1 MTEESDTL
9 TKFGPSFQSK
19 CLAGVLTDK
28 GFLERIMDIVK
39 LEFFENQAHQWIL
52 QTILDYFHDYKDLPT
67 MDVFKHKLDSL
78 DDDKALRASVIEH
91 LRSVF
96 TKQNDTDLQ
105 YIREQ
110 FLEFCVNQNL
120 KSAIIESADLLRSG
134 DYERIKHTV
143 DEALKA
149 GMERDDGH
157 DYLNEIM
164 ERLENDC
171 RNTVKTTW
179 ECVDNIMDGGLG
191 AGELGVIGAPAG
203 AGKSWAL
210 NKIGAEAMKQGKN
223 VVHFTL
229 ELGQKYVGRRYDCC
243 FTGIDF
249 QQINKASEEPEITER
264 VKASISNIRKNGG
277 GWLKIKYFPIKTV
290 SALSLK
296 NYIERIQTLTGEKV
310 DLMVVDYAD
319 ILRPVSA
326 EKNSNSYSEAGGIY
340 EELRGV
346 AGELQIPCWTASQT
360 NRSSAQEDV
369 IEAGSIS
376 DSFRKIMTAD
386 YVMSL
391 SRKTDDKLQNTARF
405 HVIKN
410 RFGPDG
416 GTYPAMFDA
425 SCGDIK
431 IFEPSSSE
439 GKQVYQKI
447 NNSGEAVKDCLR
459 DALSKIQ
466 NNSEKDNDLG

>member
-1 MTEESDTL
+1 MTQNTDTL
-9 TKFGPSFQSK
+9 TKFGTSFQTK
-19 CLAGVLTDK
+19 CLAGILTDK
-28 GFLERIMDIVK
+28 TFLERIMDIVRV
-39 LEFFENQAHQWIL
+39 EFFENQAHQWIL
-52 QTILDYFHDYKDLPT
+52 EAILNYFTEYKDLPT
-67 MDVFKHKLDSL
+67 IDVFKHKLDSL
-78 DDDKALRASVIEH
+78 DSDKILRAAVIDQ
-91 LRSVF
+91 LRSVHV
-96 TKQNDTDLQ
+96 KQNDTDLK

-110 FLEFCVNQNL
+110 FLEFCINQNL
-120 KSAIIESADLLRSG
+120 KSAIIESAELLRSG
-134 DYERIKHTV
+134 DYEKIKHTV

-157 DYLNEIM
+157 DYLSEIE

-171 RNTVKTTW
+171 RNTVKTNW
-179 ECVDNIMDGGLG
+179 ECVDNLMDGGLG
-191 AGELGVIGAPAG
+191 VGELGVVAGPAG
-203 AGKSWAL
+203 SGKSWLL
-210 NKIGAEAMKQGKN
+210 NRLGAEAMKQGKN

-249 QQINKASEEPEITER
+249 QQINRASEDPSITAQVKSTITE
-264 VKASISNIRKNGG
+264 IQKNG

-296 NYIERIQTLTGEKV
+296 NYIDRIQTITGEKV

-319 ILRPVSA
+319 ILRPVSS

-360 NRSSAQEDV
+360 NRGSAQEDI

-386 YVMSL
+386 FVMSL
-391 SRKTDDKLQNTARF
+391 SRKTEDKLQNTARF

-410 RFGPDG
+410 RFGADG
-416 GTYPAMFDA
+416 ITFASKFDA
-425 SCGDIK
+425 SRGDIK
-431 IFEPSSSE
+431 IYDYNSE
-439 GKQVYQKI
+439 DGKRVKQMME
-447 NNSGEAVKDCLR
+447 NSDEVVKNCLR
-459 DALSKIQ
+459 DVWKK
-466 NNSEKDNDLG
+466 NKNSNNDLG

>member
-1 MTEESDTL
+1 MANDVDTL
-9 TKFGPSFQSK
+9 TKFGPSFQTK
-19 CLAGVLTDK
+19 CLAGILTDK
-28 GFLERIMDIVK
+28 TFLERIMDIVK
-39 LEFFENQAHQWIL
+39 LEFFDNQAHQWIL
-52 QTILDYFHDYKDLPT
+52 EEILGYFQEYKDLPT

-78 DDDKALRASVIEH
+78 GDDKVLRASVIEH
-91 LRSVF
+91 LRAVH
-96 TKQNDTDLQ
+96 TKIGDTDLQ

-120 KSAIIESADLLRSG
+120 KRAIIESADLLRSG

-157 DYLNEIM
+157 DYIE
-164 ERLENDC
+164 EVDARLEDDC
-171 RNTVKTTW
+171 RDSVPTNW
-179 ECVDNIMDGGLG
+179 ECVDALMDGGLG
-191 AGELGVIGAPAG
+191 PGELGVFCASAG
-203 AGKSWAL
+203 AGKSWCL
-210 NKIGAEAMKQGKN
+210 NKVGTEALRQGKN

-229 ELGQKYVGRRYDCC
+229 ELQQKYVGRRYDCC

-249 QQINKASEEPEITER
+249 QN
-264 VKASISNIRKNGG
+264 ISNHKDEVKEAISGLT

-310 DLMVVDYAD
+310 DIMIVDYAD
-319 ILRPVSA
+319 ILRPIAA

-360 NRSSAQEDV
+360 NRGSAQEDV

-386 YVMSL
+386 FVMSL
-391 SRKTDDKLQNTARF
+391 SRKTDDKLQNTGRF

-416 GTYPAMFDA
+416 ITFPSMFDA
-425 SCGDIK
+425 SCGNINLYDYN
-431 IFEPSSSE
+431 SNE
-439 GKQVYQKI
+439 GKNIQHQME
-447 NNSGEAVKDCLR
+447 NGEDTVKDCLR
-459 DALSKIQ
+459 DAYQKIQ
-466 NNSEKDNDLG
+466 GGKKDEDLG